1 MLSAESNLRCKKCKE
16 KLHSVKTWTNI
27 IMHCKACNAEYSVT
41 DVAEMIDDA
50 FEEQMARVPLDRL

>member
-1 MLSAESNLRCKKCKE
+1 
-16 KLHSVKTWTNI
+16 
-27 IMHCKACNAEYSVT
+27 MHCKACNAEYSVT